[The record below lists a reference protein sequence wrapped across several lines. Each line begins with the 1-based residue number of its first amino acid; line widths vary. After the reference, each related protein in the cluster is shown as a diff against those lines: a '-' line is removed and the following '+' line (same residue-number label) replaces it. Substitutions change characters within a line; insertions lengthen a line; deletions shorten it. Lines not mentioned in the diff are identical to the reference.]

1 MCRIVQDGG
10 QSLKWPSIRGQYP
23 RDIVKPAGMKNDV
36 NSMRSVV
43 RKKLHW
49 RLCYLVL
56 SFAESRK
63 VIKPQCTVS
72 FSSFNRRKKA
82 GRSWGTGIPT
92 CNLCDLICLCLA
104 MIVACPLC
112 FPQRILKSVL
122 ESPVDLLVGTPGTL
136 LEFRERG
143 MSLSFSTCLCKRGTT
158 KGNNLIANESM

>member
-1 MCRIVQDGG
+1 MAAKAWNDLASAV
-10 QSLKWPSIRGQYP
+10 KTRGNE
-23 RDIVKPAGMKNDV
+23 NDV
-36 NSMRSVV
+36 NNMRSVE

-104 MIVACPLC
+104 MIVACPLSLIIIAIALSTEN
-112 FPQRILKSVL
+112 FEVWPWISRGPSSWNSRNTTRISWERYVSFLFYLLFVNVARQK
-122 ESPVDLLVGTPGTL
+122 ETISPLI
-136 LEFRERG
+136 
-143 MSLSFSTCLCKRGTT
+143 SQCK
-158 KGNNLIANESM
+158 E